1 MNKILRYYRPL
12 VIGFILATQ
21 LVEQVTQIINCDA
34 GLCLA
39 RNKNLTIQVNYA
51 AAIWLLLNLIN
62 QGDQVL
68 LNKLKGKI
76 HGGLTVYMVFVTVAY
91 HVLLSSGDP
100 YFWTFTNLSQHY
112 IAPILFLLDWF
123 ISNDVSY
130 DYSFLKSWLIYPSL
144 YLVFALTNGV
154 LGLSSNTGSSYIYGF
169 LNFQEFG
176 FIPVLIV
183 VIAVYVL
190 LITLSVLSIFL
201 SKKLNN
207 EIN

>member
-1 MNKILRYYRPL
+1 MKTILRYYRPL

-21 LVEQVTQIINCDA
+21 LVEQVNQIINCDA

-51 AAIWLLLNLIN
+51 AALWLLLNLIN
-62 QGDQVL
+62 QDDQVL

-112 IAPILFLLDWF
+112 IAPMLFLLDWF
-123 ISNDVSY
+123 ISNDIPY
-130 DYSFLKSWLIYPSL
+130 DYL

-190 LITLSVLSIFL
+190 LIILSVLSIFL